1 MHIYIYEYLLIEC
14 KETTKIESETYT
26 MAKSTAAT
34 KKNTKPT
41 SAKEQE
47 KKVEETVDL
56 KASSESSSEDEM
68 EGLSDLEDDSSKKQ
82 QHTIKKLDPKKKKQQ
97 LEQESKKNKNGKN
110 DEYSPIIYVSRLPH
124 GFHEKELSK
133 YFSQFGDLKEVRL
146 ARNKKTG
153 NSRHY
158 GFIEFANKDDAKVA
172 QETMNNYLLMGH
184 LLQVRLM
191 GKGAKIEKL
200 FKYRKR
206 VVNEAE
212 LKKTAKEIE
221 AAGAI
226 RHKERMTKLKDA
238 GIDFKW

>member
-1 MHIYIYEYLLIEC
+1 
-14 KETTKIESETYT
+14 
-26 MAKSTAAT
+26 MAKSATAI
-34 KKNTKPT
+34 KKNTKP
-41 SAKEQE
+41 SVSKEQE
-47 KKVEETVDL
+47 KIDETVQVENN
-56 KASSESSSEDEM
+56 SSSSEDEM
-68 EGLSDLEDDSSKKQ
+68 EGLSDLEEESNKK
-82 QHTIKKLDPKKKKQQ
+82 QHTIKKLDSKKKKQQ
-97 LEQESKKNKNGKN
+97 QLENESKKNKNGN

-158 GFIEFANKDDAKVA
+158 GFIEFANKDDAKIA

-200 FKYRKR
+200 FKYKKR
-206 VVNEAE
+206 VFNEAE
-212 LKKTAKEIE
+212 FKKNSKEIE
-221 AAGAI
+221 DAAAI
-226 RHKERMTKLKDA
+226 RHEERMTKLKDA